1 MAPKIQPIELFLK
14 LRGLNDLKSFTKGF
28 ADFKSTVK
36 LTAPQV
42 TRLLKELTKVHGNT
56 KLSTKAIQGQ
66 ITALKELRNNVGK
79 DTKAYERLSAAILRF
94 SQANKKAADV
104 AIQKRIYAQ
113 RKGNLGRIAA
123 LESGTGSFKGFS
135 QRASEITARANLA
148 ASGRAFLGSA
158 DAQLRPISG
167 LAQQIQQI
175 GLAQV
180 DAQFQRLGQSVS
192 QVRGDIL
199 AAAKAGGNN
208 VNALNAQRAALETL
222 RNGVEIGSQK
232 FKQLTRDIQ
241 GVERRLNSLTKFSG
255 KSLLGAGQGLL
266 GATFVGGG
274 AGLAGGL
281 AGMGIEALRTGGN
294 LQQGAITGGLIGS
307 QLISPVAGFISQS
320 AQYTAALDKAKIA
333 LRGLIGNQEDFE
345 IALNAA
351 NKATEEFNVPQE
363 VAIKGMQRLSAA
375 VIGAGGN
382 VHNAEEAFLN
392 TVAAIKATGGT
403 ADDVKSAITAMVQ
416 IFSKGRVSAEELS
429 GQLGERFP
437 AAVTQ
442 FARANNMSTETL
454 QANLKAGTVGL
465 DMLSKFIASLGDEYV
480 PLAKEIAKSNE
491 EAGAR
496 LVIATNRMRI
506 AIGKNFKDIGAE
518 FQIIQAELMTE
529 LAPTIGEFAK
539 IAVSGLSILV
549 DTIKIVVGSFDE
561 LGVAL
566 KAVTAAFITL
576 KITSIIASFKSLSAV
591 MLRVAAALGKL
602 TAMLTAAT
610 AAQKRF
616 NLAVLKNKYVILA
629 ASIVA
634 AIKLIDEYK
643 ARQKGILDDAKK
655 GFSDLSTKSK
665 VELKLDLKSSEENIK
680 RLRKRFDNILGGE
693 YQMDDDGKT
702 VFKSKAALRKE
713 ILDEIQVEQGKVSS
727 IKTTLGI
734 LGDKNVFDP
743 AVGANTKTKDLLNL
757 EADLIQAMKDKNKEL
772 QLETK
777 LRVDLKKLNIQF
789 EKKKK
794 GTGDDKKLSEADQ
807 QDFDNKKAG
816 LLFKFRSDTLT
827 LLEKEK
833 SITAS
838 IKHELGLIT
847 DEKKQDIDLNL
858 RATQIARD
866 HKDILK
872 LHGLVTED
880 NKVKMEEL
888 IELLKEAN
896 KEAIDGTKFGEAG
909 VLKSFKDELE
919 NVGTAMENIVVNGF
933 TKMEDALT
941 NFVMTG
947 KLNFRDF
954 ANSIISDLTRMF
966 IRAAITKPLFDLL
979 PFGSGGVVGNDVQ
992 GFGGQQIMT
1001 AAKGRVIA
1009 KNKIVPYAKG
1019 GLLSQYANKGIV
1031 SRPTLFPMADGIG
1044 LMGEAGAEA
1053 VMPLKRTRQGRLGVE
1068 ASGGTGNVVN
1078 VTVNAG
1084 GTSAQGNTMKA
1095 NQLGKMI
1102 GTAIEAELIKQKR
1115 PGGILYT

>member
-1 MAPKIQPIELFLK
+1 MAENIENVKIELK
-14 LRGLNDLKSFTKGF
+14 IGGLADIKAVQAAFK
-28 ADFKSTVK
+28 DFKSTLK
-36 LTAPQV
+36 LTRPQLEKV
-42 TRLLKELTKVHGNT
+42 IKEITKVHGNT
-56 KLSTKAIQGQ
+56 KLSTKAIKGQ
-66 ITALKELRNNVGK
+66 ITALKEIQSRVGK
-79 DTKAYERLSAAILRF
+79 ATVAYKELGTAISRLQGKGIERMRLNIQAQRAGRIDSGFKAF
-94 SQANKKAADV
+94 SQDATD
-104 AIQKRIYAQ
+104 
-113 RKGNLGRIAA
+113 
-123 LESGTGSFKGFS
+123 
-135 QRASEITARANLA
+135 ITRRANLA
-148 ASGRAFLGSA
+148 ASGRAFLDSA

-192 QVRGDIL
+192 KVRGDIL

-222 RNGVEIGSQK
+222 RNGVELGSQK

-241 GVERRLNSLTKFSG
+241 AVDRQLNKLTKFSG

-281 AGMGIEALRTGGN
+281 TGMGIEALRPGGN

-320 AQYTAALDKAKIA
+320 AQYTASLDKAKIA
-333 LRGLIGNQEDFE
+333 LRGLIGNQQDFE

-351 NKATEEFNVPQE
+351 NRATEEFNVPQE
-363 VAIKGMQRLSAA
+363 VAIRGMQRLSAA

-442 FARANNMSTETL
+442 FAKANNMSTETL

-480 PLAKEIAKSNE
+480 PLAKEIARSNE

-496 LVIATNRMRI
+496 LVIATNKMRI

-518 FQIIQAELMTE
+518 FQILQAELMTE

-539 IAVSGLSILV
+539 IAVGGLRILV
-549 DTIKIVVGSFDE
+549 DTIKVVVDSFDE

-576 KITSIIASFKSLSAV
+576 KITSIIASFKSLGAV
-591 MLRVAAALGKL
+591 MLGVAAALGKV

-610 AAQKRF
+610 AAQKGF

-634 AIKLIDEYK
+634 AIKLIDDYK
-643 ARQKGILDDAKK
+643 AKQKGILDDANK
-655 GFSDLSTKSK
+655 GFGDLSTKSK

-680 RLRKRFDNILGGE
+680 RLRTKFENILGGE
-693 YQMDDDGKT
+693 YQMDADGKT
-702 VFKSKAALRKE
+702 VFKSKATLRKE
-713 ILDEIQVEQGKVSS
+713 ILDEIQAEQGKISG
-727 IKTTLGI
+727 IKNTLGI
-734 LGDKNVFDP
+734 LGDKNVFAP
-743 AVGANTKTKDLLNL
+743 AVGANTKTEKLLDL
-757 EADLIQAMKDKNKEL
+757 ETDLIQAMKDKNKEL

-777 LRVDLKKLNIQF
+777 LKIDLEKLNIRF
-789 EKKKK
+789 DKKMK
-794 GTGDDKKLSEADQ
+794 GTGKDKQLSEADK
-807 QDFDNKKAG
+807 QDKENQANQLNLKYESD
-816 LLFKFRSDTLT
+816 LFKLKMQQKTVNESVL
-827 LLEKEK
+827 
-833 SITAS
+833 
-838 IKHELGLIT
+838 HELGLIT
-847 DEKKQDIDLNL
+847 DERKEQLDLEN
-858 RATQIARD
+858 RAKIIARD

-880 NKVKMEEL
+880 NKVKIKDL
-888 IELLKEAN
+888 IELLKQAN
-896 KEAIDGTKFGEAG
+896 KEAIDGTKFGKAG
-909 VLKSFKDELE
+909 VLKSFKEELE

-933 TKMEDALT
+933 RKMEDALVS
-941 NFVMTG
+941 FVMTG
-947 KLNFRDF
+947 KLNFRDL

-966 IRAAITKPLFDLL
+966 VRAAITKPLFSFIFPNLAD
-979 PFGSGGVVGNDVQ
+979 GGVVS
-992 GFGGQQIMT
+992 GGELLES
-1001 AAKGRVIA
+1001 AKGNVFA
-1009 KNKIVPYAKG
+1009 KNKVVPFAYG
-1019 GLLSQYANKGIV
+1019 GIV
-1031 SRPTLFPMADGIG
+1031 NKPTLFPMRDGMG
-1044 LMGEAGAEA
+1044 LMGEAGPEA

-1068 ASGGTGNVVN
+1068 ASGGGGNVVN
-1078 VTVNAG
+1078 VSVNAN
-1084 GTSAQGNTMKA
+1084 GTSAQGSNMKA
-1095 NQLGKMI
+1095 TQLGKMI
-1102 GTAIEAELIKQKR
+1102 GAAIEAELIKQKR

>member
-1 MAPKIQPIELFLK
+1 MAGNIENVNIELNVK
-14 LRGLNDLKSFTKGF
+14 GLADIKAVQAAFK
-28 ADFKSTVK
+28 DFKSTLK
-36 LTAPQV
+36 LTRPQLEKV
-42 TRLLKELTKVHGNT
+42 IKEITKVHGNT
-56 KLSTKAIQGQ
+56 KLSTKAIKGQ
-66 ITALKELRNNVGK
+66 ITALKEIQSRVGK
-79 DTKAYERLSAAILRF
+79 ATVAYKELGTAISRLQGKGIERMRLNIQAQRAGRIDSGFKAF
-94 SQANKKAADV
+94 SQDATD
-104 AIQKRIYAQ
+104 
-113 RKGNLGRIAA
+113 
-123 LESGTGSFKGFS
+123 
-135 QRASEITARANLA
+135 ITRRANLA
-148 ASGRAFLGSA
+148 ASGRAFLDSA

-192 QVRGDIL
+192 KVRKDIL

-222 RNGVEIGSQK
+222 RNGVELGSQK

-241 GVERRLNSLTKFSG
+241 AVDRQLNKLTKFSG

-281 AGMGIEALRTGGN
+281 AGMGIEALRPGGN

-307 QLISPVAGFISQS
+307 QLISPVSGFISQS
-320 AQYTAALDKAKIA
+320 AEYTASLDKAKIA
-333 LRGLIGNQEDFE
+333 LRGLIGNQQDFE

-351 NKATEEFNVPQE
+351 NKATEQFNVPQE
-363 VAIKGMQRLSAA
+363 VAIRGMQRLSAA

-382 VHNAEEAFLN
+382 VNNAQEAFLN

-442 FARANNMSTETL
+442 FAKANNMNTEAL
-454 QANLKAGTVGL
+454 QASLKAGTVGL
-465 DMLSKFIASLGDEYV
+465 DMLSKFIESLGAEYV
-480 PLAKEIAKSNE
+480 PLAKEIARSNE

-496 LVIATNRMRI
+496 LVIATNKMRI
-506 AIGKNFKDIGAE
+506 AIGKNFKNIGAE

-529 LAPTIGEFAK
+529 LSPAIGELAK
-539 IAVSGLSILV
+539 IAVDALGILIKSIKFVVNNFDKLSPV
-549 DTIKIVVGSFDE
+549 IVSAT
-561 LGVAL
+561 VAL
-566 KAVTAAFITL
+566 VGLNIQAQIANRTGIVLMARNALAGLIKLRRAIKAATISQAAFNATV
-576 KITSIIASFKSLSAV
+576 SA
-591 MLRVAAALGKL
+591 
-602 TAMLTAAT
+602 
-610 AAQKRF
+610 
-616 NLAVLKNKYVILA
+616 NKYVIA
-629 ASIVA
+629 ATAIAGIATALFNVKRA
-634 AIKLIDEYK
+634 ADSLNDDE
-643 ARQKGILDDAKK
+643 IFV
-655 GFSDLSTKSK
+655 GFESLN
-665 VELKLDLKSSEENIK
+665 LEE
-680 RLRKRFDNILGGE
+680 
-693 YQMDDDGKT
+693 T
-702 VFKSKAALRKE
+702 KAALKEVKEQIKRNQE
-713 ILDEIQVEQGKVSS
+713 ILKNPIGIPEIGLSAEAQARTASGMLKKLTNQLIALQTRIFEITGKYEGKSE
-727 IKTTLGI
+727 
-734 LGDKNVFDP
+734 FDP
-743 AVGANTKTKDLLNL
+743 AVGANTKTEKLLDF

-777 LRVDLKKLNIQF
+777 LRVDLEKLNIQF

-807 QDFDNKKAG
+807 QDFDNKKAQ
-816 LLFKFRSDTLT
+816 LLFKFRSDSLT

-847 DEKKQDIDLNL
+847 DEQKQDIDLKL

-866 HKDILK
+866 HRDILK

-880 NKVKMEEL
+880 NKVKMKDL
-888 IELLKEAN
+888 IELLKQAN
-896 KEAIDGTKFGEAG
+896 KEAIDGTKFGKAG
-909 VLKSFKDELE
+909 VLESFKEELE

-933 TKMEDALT
+933 RKMEDALVS
-941 NFVMTG
+941 FVMTG
-947 KLNFRDF
+947 KLNFRDL

-966 IRAAITKPLFDLL
+966 VRAAITKPLFSFLFPNL
-979 PFGSGGVVGNDVQ
+979 ANGGVVS
-992 GFGGQQIMT
+992 GGELLES
-1001 AAKGRVIA
+1001 AKGNVFA
-1009 KNKIVPYAKG
+1009 KNKVVPFAYG
-1019 GLLSQYANKGIV
+1019 GVVNK
-1031 SRPTLFPMADGIG
+1031 PTLFPMRDGMG
-1044 LMGEAGAEA
+1044 LMGEAGPEA

-1068 ASGGTGNVVN
+1068 ASGGGGNVVN
-1078 VTVNAG
+1078 VSVNAN
-1084 GTSAQGNTMKA
+1084 GTSAQGSNMKA
-1095 NQLGKMI
+1095 TQLGKMI
-1102 GTAIEAELIKQKR
+1102 GAAIEAELIKQKR

>member
-1 MAPKIQPIELFLK
+1 MAQKIDKILLQLEMKGFPL
-14 LRGLNDLKSFTKGF
+14 LKS
-28 ADFKSTVK
+28 
-36 LTAPQV
+36 
-42 TRLLKELTKVHGNT
+42 
-56 KLSTKAIQGQ
+56 
-66 ITALKELRNNVGK
+66 VGK
-79 DTKAYERLSAAILRF
+79 DFNNLSKGLKLTTVEVKSFAEEINNTTKFKSQNEFKAQISLLKTLRSNVAMGSAAYNQLGIAIRNVASEMNNPKLGRAGVAARKQYQARGNMGFGFKAF
-94 SQANKKAADV
+94 SQDA
-104 AIQKRIYAQ
+104 
-113 RKGNLGRIAA
+113 
-123 LESGTGSFKGFS
+123 T
-135 QRASEITARANLA
+135 EITTRANIA
-148 ASGRAFLGSA
+148 ASGRAFLASA

-192 QVRGDIL
+192 KVRGDIL

-222 RNGVEIGSQK
+222 RNGVELGSQK

-241 GVERRLNSLTKFSG
+241 AVDRQLNKLTKFSS

-266 GATFVGGG
+266 GAAFVGGG

-281 AGMGIEALRTGGN
+281 TGIGIEALRPGGN
-294 LQQGAITGGLIGS
+294 LQQGAITGGLVGS

-320 AQYTAALDKAKIA
+320 AQYTASLDKAKIA

-345 IALNAA
+345 VALRAA
-351 NKATEEFNVPQE
+351 NRATEEFNVPQE
-363 VAIKGMQRLSAA
+363 VAIRGMQRLSAA

-382 VHNAEEAFLN
+382 VHNAEEAFIN

-442 FARANNMSTETL
+442 FAKANNMSTETL

-480 PLAKEIAKSNE
+480 PLAKEIARSNE

-496 LVIATNRMRI
+496 LVIATNKMRI

-518 FQIIQAELMTE
+518 FQILQAELMTE
-529 LAPTIGEFAK
+529 LAPSIGELAK

-576 KITSIIASFKSLSAV
+576 KITSIIASFKSLSQV
-591 MLRVAAALGKL
+591 MLGVAAALGKV

-610 AAQKRF
+610 AAQKGF

-643 ARQKGILDDAKK
+643 ARQKGILDDANK

-665 VELKLDLKSSEENIK
+665 VELNLDLKSSEENIK
-680 RLRKRFDNILGGE
+680 RLRTEFENIMGGE
-693 YQMDDDGKT
+693 YQMDAAGKT
-702 VFKSKAALRKE
+702 VFKSKSALRKE
-713 ILDEIQVEQGKVSS
+713 ILDEIQLEQGKISE
-727 IKTTLGI
+727 IKNTLGI
-734 LGDKNVFDP
+734 LGDKNVFAP
-743 AVGANTKTKDLLNL
+743 AVGANTKTKELLDL
-757 EADLIQAMKDKNKEL
+757 ETGLIQAMKDKNKEL

-777 LRVDLKKLNIQF
+777 LKIDLEKLNIKF
-789 EKKKK
+789 DKKMK
-794 GTGDDKKLSEADQ
+794 GTGKDKQLSEADK
-807 QDFDNKKAG
+807 QDKANQANQ
-816 LLFKFRSDTLT
+816 LNLKYESDLFKLKMKQKTVNESVL
-827 LLEKEK
+827 
-833 SITAS
+833 
-838 IKHELGLIT
+838 HELGLIT
-847 DEKKQDIDLNL
+847 DERKEQLDLEN
-858 RATQIARD
+858 RAKIIAENHR
-866 HKDILK
+866 DILIT
-872 LHGLVTED
+872 HGLITED

-888 IELLKEAN
+888 IELLKQGKIE
-896 KEAIDGTKFGEAG
+896 IDGTKFGEAG
-909 VLKSFKDELE
+909 VLKNFKDELE

-933 TKMEDALT
+933 TKMEDALV
-941 NFVMTG
+941 NFVTTG
-947 KLNFRDF
+947 KLNFRDL

-966 IRAAITKPLFDLL
+966 VRAAITKPLFSFLFPNL
-979 PFGSGGVVGNDVQ
+979 ANGGVVS
-992 GFGGQQIMT
+992 GGELLES
-1001 AAKGRVIA
+1001 AKGNVFA

-1019 GLLSQYANKGIV
+1019 GVLSQYTNQGIV
-1031 SRPTLFPMADGIG
+1031 SRPTLFPMADGMG

-1053 VMPLKRTRQGRLGVE
+1053 VMPLKRTKQGKLGVE
-1068 ASGGTGNVVN
+1068 SSGGGGNVVN
-1078 VTVNAG
+1078 VTVNAN
-1084 GTSAQGNTMKA
+1084 GTSADGNTMKA

-1102 GTAIEAELIKQKR
+1102 GTAIQAELVKQKR